1 MARLKPCPSYKA
13 VFRSELEVDEV
24 AVAEEAEEDDGVEA
38 CVVGEG
44 TNGWPGPDSWRA

>member
-1 MARLKPCPSYKA
+1 MARLKLSA
-13 VFRSELEVDEV
+13 VLFSELEVDEV

-38 CVVGEG
+38 GVVGQG